1 LGLGLGRV
9 RIRIRVR
16 VRAHVFAQ
24 LARDRLDVGARLAV
38 CSAVEEVAHEHAA
51 RRQRLAAIAQEDGRQ
66 QVGRR
71 LPLAVE
77 GIEEDLVRVRVR
89 VRARVRVR
97 VGVKASRKTAATLAP
112 RSVRT

>member
-1 LGLGLGRV
+1 MELGLGLGLGGVRV
-9 RIRIRVR
+9 RVR

-24 LARDRLDVGARLAV
+24 LPRDRLDVGARLAV

-51 RRQRLAAIAQEDGRQ
+51 RCQRLAAIAQEDGRQ
-66 QVGRR
+66 QVCRR

-77 GIEEDLVRVRVR
+77 GVEKDLVRVRARVRVR

-97 VGVKASRKTAATLAP
+97 VRVRVRSR
-112 RSVRT
+112 VRVG

>member
-1 LGLGLGRV
+1 MGLGLGRV

-38 CSAVEEVAHEHAA
+38 RGAVEEVAHEHAA
-51 RRQRLAAIAQEDGRQ
+51 RCQRLAAIAQEDGRQ

>member
-1 LGLGLGRV
+1 
-9 RIRIRVR
+9 
-16 VRAHVFAQ
+16 
-24 LARDRLDVGARLAV
+24 
-38 CSAVEEVAHEHAA
+38 
-51 RRQRLAAIAQEDGRQ
+51 
-66 QVGRR
+66 VGRR